1 MSDNLS
7 GTAMETAIIP
17 SPERG
22 AFSLFPKLPLELRR
36 MIWRASCV
44 DNKPRMIQIT
54 FAEPLRNYKLTASY
68 KIPFQLKISQE
79 SRACAKEFY
88 DAVFAERLKK
98 NIPVYF
104 NSAIDAVVFD
114 GCDVIYQFVDLGW
127 TEDEESLGPRRPDL
141 QKTLAIGIKNM
152 RVQDQL
158 LAIPILKALGSP
170 EHLII
175 LPLFGNPRHPR
186 RNTAAWNYLRSIW
199 MDKDWP
205 LQNSNGQGG
214 YGGPKAE
221 LSSVKEF
228 QTMLWNIPT
237 DRHVAAERM
246 WTDALVDVDSLDVGL
261 NRDYQFPGI
270 TSLTFI
276 QLQAKLVD
284 LDDPTLALKKKE
296 RQLARELKKEIVR
309 KWPPRSSDKAIAVQP
324 VSKPRKLRK
333 LRNCCP
339 KEHMVDEV
347 GGIGR
352 SGLRHIAV
360 EILRM
365 VIEDDSPLCRILLSM
380 GKWRGCLSY
389 SFFSKVIAYVARHG
403 LHEDVFFGVHSLR
416 TEG

>member
-205 LQNSNGQGG
+205 LQNSNGQGC

-228 QTMLWNIPT
+228 QTMLSPPANSPISTYPGQVIWIL
-237 DRHVAAERM
+237 DSDAHV
-246 WTDALVDVDSLDVGL
+246 
-261 NRDYQFPGI
+261 
-270 TSLTFI
+270 
-276 QLQAKLVD
+276 
-284 LDDPTLALKKKE
+284 
-296 RQLARELKKEIVR
+296 
-309 KWPPRSSDKAIAVQP
+309 
-324 VSKPRKLRK
+324 
-333 LRNCCP
+333 
-339 KEHMVDEV
+339 
-347 GGIGR
+347 
-352 SGLRHIAV
+352 
-360 EILRM
+360 
-365 VIEDDSPLCRILLSM
+365 
-380 GKWRGCLSY
+380 
-389 SFFSKVIAYVARHG
+389 
-403 LHEDVFFGVHSLR
+403 
-416 TEG
+416 